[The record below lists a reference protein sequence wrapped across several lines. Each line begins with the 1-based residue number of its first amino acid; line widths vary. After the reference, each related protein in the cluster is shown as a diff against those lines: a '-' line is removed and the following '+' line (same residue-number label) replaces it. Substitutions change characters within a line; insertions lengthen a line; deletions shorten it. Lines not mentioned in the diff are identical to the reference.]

1 MSNTQT
7 HNEYDVIVVG
17 SGTGGATVARELS
30 RAGQAV
36 LLLEKGGNG
45 PLRDSVLGIAGIA
58 KEVAINHS
66 AGKIP
71 MMGAATTGGASALY
85 FAVADLPPLDTFKQ
99 LGIDLSEI
107 AAAVKQEVPLAELP
121 DAMIANQAHALKA
134 SADQLGI
141 PWRKKLMM
149 IDQRKVVGKYSYE
162 ARWKARSFVAD
173 AIQAGATLINNAE
186 VAKVIVAD
194 QGAVGVE
201 YTHRAGL
208 FKRQSRRAFASKIVV
223 AAGTL
228 DTPMLLHRSGV
239 AGIVGRP
246 FFCDPNFALFGLA
259 PTVHSEDVFTG
270 AMNCETPEINVG
282 DANLSRL
289 LYRLVMLTNGKPRHL
304 FNYRHNLTVGVM
316 ARDGLSGHLDANGQ
330 YHKEFT
336 AHEQE
341 LLRRGEEK
349 GRKILEKAGAKHIF
363 RSQLSAAHIGG
374 VVRFGDHVDA
384 NLETPIANLHVCD
397 GSIIPENVRNAPTL
411 TLLCLGKY
419 LAQQLL
425 STSQ

>member
-7 HNEYDVIVVG
+7 HIEYDAIVVG

-30 RAGQAV
+30 RAGKAV
-36 LLLEKGGNG
+36 LLLEKGGNA
-45 PLRDSVLGIAGIA
+45 PLRDTFLGIAGIA
-58 KEVAINHS
+58 KEIAINNS

-99 LGIDLSEI
+99 LGIDLSNI
-107 AAAVKQEVPLAELP
+107 AAEVVQEVPLAELP
-121 DAMIANQAHALKA
+121 DAMIANQAHALKT

-149 IDQRKVVGKYSYE
+149 IDQTKVTGKYNYE
-162 ARWKARSFVAD
+162 ARWKARSFVDD
-173 AIQAGATLINNAE
+173 AVQTGTTLVNNAT
-186 VAKVIVAD
+186 VQKVLVRD
-194 QGAVGVE
+194 QRAVGVE
-201 YTHRAGL
+201 YTLGAGL
-208 FKRQSRRAFASKIVV
+208 FKRQPRRAFASKVVV

-228 DTPMLLHRSGV
+228 STPMLLHHSGV

-259 PTVHSEDVFTG
+259 PTVQAEQVFTG
-270 AMNCETPEINVG
+270 AMNCETAELNVG

-289 LYRLVMLTNGKPRHL
+289 LYRMVMLTNLKPRHL
-304 FNYRHNLTVGVM
+304 LNYRHSLTVGVM
-316 ARDGLSGHLDANGQ
+316 ARDGLGGQLDAKGQ
-330 YHKEFT
+330 YHKEFSD
-336 AHEQE
+336 HEKS

-374 VVRFGDHVDA
+374 VVRFGDHLDA

-425 STSQ
+425 STT